1 MSSDH
6 RGGDF
11 ELSLFTA
18 CLLALG
24 LVCQWLAWRLALPA
38 ILPLLL
44 AGLALGPG
52 LGWLNP
58 DRLLGELLF
67 PFVSLGVAVIL
78 FEGSLTL
85 KFSSVRSVGRIIRN
99 LCSIGVLLT
108 GVIMAAAAHY
118 LAGLTWVFSFL
129 FGALVSVTGPTVVAP
144 MLRSIQPTVRIANI
158 LRWEG
163 ILVDPIGAV
172 LAVLIF
178 ELIVTGHQSES
189 AMAFGKGVVLGSIF
203 GIAGGWMLAAM
214 LRQRLFPDY
223 LANYAVLAAVLLAF
237 TSSNSLGDE
246 SGLIAVTVMGM
257 VLANAKD
264 VVIEEILSFKEHLTV
279 LLISVLFILL
289 AARIDFTLVQELGM
303 GSLLVLAVALFV
315 ARPISVAISSIGTS
329 VNFREASLL
338 AWVAPRGIVAA
349 AISALFALRLEQA
362 GIEGAGAIVPLT
374 FVIIIGTVVVQSL
387 SAGAL
392 AQRLSLSSRGEQ
404 GVLITGSNKVALMLG
419 EALLKNNIRVKVID
433 TRRDGLQQARM
444 LGMDVFF
451 GNALSER
458 AEHFMDLTGF
468 THLLAVSRNAEA
480 NSVACA
486 RYRHYFGPKNVFSII
501 NTSGTEDDER
511 EGLARSLRSRVL
523 FSNSASWSKLAS
535 LLGQGAEIRSTTLS
549 ESFDYEAYIAADN
562 RRLLEL
568 FALDEN
574 GRLKVFT
581 EQTDIHPREGWTMIS
596 LVANQGQG

>member
-1 MSSDH
+1 VEAH
-6 RGGDF
+6 L
-11 ELSLFTA
+11 EISLLIA

-24 LVCQWLAWRLALPA
+24 LVCQWIAWRLALPA

-58 DRLLGELLF
+58 DELLGDLLF

-85 KFSSVRSVGRIIRN
+85 KISSVRNVGRIIRN
-99 LCSIGVLLT
+99 LTTIGVVIT
-108 GVIMAAAAHY
+108 GLIMAAAAHY
-118 LAGLTWVFSFL
+118 LAGLSWVFSFL

-172 LAVLIF
+172 LAVLVF

-189 AMAFGKGVVLGSIF
+189 AIAFGKVVLLGSVF
-203 GIAGGWMLAAM
+203 GIAGGWLLAMM
-214 LRQRLFPDY
+214 LRHRVLPDY
-223 LANYAVLAAVLLAF
+223 LANFAVLAAVLLVF
-237 TSSNSLGDE
+237 TGSNALGEE

-257 VLANAKD
+257 VLANSRD

-289 AARIDFTLVQELGM
+289 AARIDFSLVQQLGM
-303 GSLLVLAVALFV
+303 SSLAILGVALFI

-329 VNFREASLL
+329 INLKEASLL

-387 SAGAL
+387 TAGWL

-404 GVLITGSNKVALMLG
+404 GVLITSTNKVALMLG
-419 EALLKNNIRVKVID
+419 EALQKNNIRVKIVD
-433 TRRDGLQQARM
+433 TRREGLQKARM
-444 LGMDVFF
+444 LGMEVFY
-451 GNALSER
+451 GSALSEH
-458 AEHFMDLTGF
+458 AEHYMDLTGF
-468 THLLAVSRNAEA
+468 THLLAVSRNEEA

-511 EGLARSLRSRVL
+511 EGLSRSLRSNML
-523 FSNSASWSKLAS
+523 FSDNATWAKLAS
-535 LLGQGAEIRSTTLS
+535 LVGQGAEIRSTTLS
-549 ESFDYEAYIAADN
+549 ESFNYDAYVAADE
-562 RRLLEL
+562 RKLVEL
-568 FALDEN
+568 FAVDEN
-574 GRLKVFT
+574 GKLMVFT
-581 EQTDIHPREGWTMIS
+581 TQTEINPREGWTLIS
-596 LVANQGQG
+596 MVAAPEG